1 MESKDLSH
9 CKDNYKFRSI
19 MFCNPIWRYKCEGKI
34 TKGSSHTLAPMFYGW
49 FKLVKNKEA
58 RYKVTWFC
66 HDDKSCCVL
75 GDVHDSMKGKHQ
87 VLEVWFV
94 FIDIRLTHME
104 VAFLEDVGFHL
115 PRHALVDDHGG
126 NPDAQMTFPFPNGT
140 TKLYIMLHLE
150 RIMITHGCLGKT
162 W

>member
-1 MESKDLSH
+1 
-9 CKDNYKFRSI
+9 
-19 MFCNPIWRYKCEGKI
+19 
-34 TKGSSHTLAPMFYGW
+34 MFYGW

-162 W
+162 